1 MRGVCGLRNAEMDVQ
16 KLAMMA
22 NQIGAFFKAQG
33 ETQAPAAIA
42 DHLKKFWDP
51 GMRADILAHFERG
64 GQGLDPLVRKAVEL
78 LRKPKP

>member
-1 MRGVCGLRNAEMDVQ
+1 MRPE

-33 ETQAPAAIA
+33 EAAAPAAIA

-51 GMRADILAHFERG
+51 AMRAEIVAHLAG
-64 GQGLDPLVRKAVEL
+64 GGAGLDPLVRQAVEL
-78 LRKPKP
+78 LRAPEP

>member
-1 MRGVCGLRNAEMDVQ
+1 MPPE

-33 ETQAPAAIA
+33 EAEAPAAIA

-51 GMRADILAHFERG
+51 GMRADIIKHLMVG
-64 GQGLDPLVRKAVEL
+64 GAGLDPLVRKAVEL
-78 LRKPKP
+78 LGASK